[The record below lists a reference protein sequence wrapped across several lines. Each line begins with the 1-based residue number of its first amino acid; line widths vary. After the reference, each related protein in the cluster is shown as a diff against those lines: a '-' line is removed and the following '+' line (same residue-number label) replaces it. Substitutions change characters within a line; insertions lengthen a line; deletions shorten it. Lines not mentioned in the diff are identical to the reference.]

1 MAKEKSMPL
10 SRVHLH
16 PYGAFL
22 ICYDQSKW
30 HDAYEAIIKSS
41 IVVPK
46 YCLRNIQGETPL
58 DWFRQDD
65 VYEIPAYLSSLE
77 LPFDGSE
84 PLEMDKESLTTH
96 FDLDSDG
103 ATHCYMQFFI
113 KCNKMFK
120 TAGMGDTI
128 SSTGWIYHEPKPFN

>member
-1 MAKEKSMPL
+1 MPL

-22 ICYDQSKW
+22 ICYDQNKW
-30 HDAYEAIIKSS
+30 YDAYEAIIKSS

-46 YCLRNIQGETPL
+46 YCLRNIDGETPS
-58 DWFRQDD
+58 DWFTQD
-65 VYEIPAYLSSLE
+65 VFEIPDYLSTIQ
-77 LPFDGSE
+77 LPIGDGDDTTIV
-84 PLEMDKESLTTH
+84 MDKESLTTH
-96 FDLDSDG
+96 FDLDNEG
-103 ATHCYMQFFI
+103 THCYMQFFI

-128 SSTGWIYHEPKPFN
+128 SSTGWIYHEPKPFL